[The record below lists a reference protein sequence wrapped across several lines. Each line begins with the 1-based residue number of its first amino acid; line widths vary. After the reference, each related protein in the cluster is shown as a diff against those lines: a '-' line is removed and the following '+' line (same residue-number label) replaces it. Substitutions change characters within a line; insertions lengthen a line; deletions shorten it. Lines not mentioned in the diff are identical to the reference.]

1 MKIRVL
7 LCCVLLCFLAEAAV
21 LFLFVNR
28 ETDIPQDAVAV
39 NEIVKTVE
47 ADWYRLDSHRN
58 HTALDYAVLD
68 ESGRVLFQTAEHI
81 SSSIH
86 AAIRHRDTILAAGP
100 DGKKAGSIVIYNTA
114 QDAFAAQKQ
123 AAGRLAAI
131 LILVQAAVIAVHAV
145 YLEQRFVK
153 PFQRLKHFAQRVAGG
168 CLDLPLEMDR
178 GNIFG
183 AFTESFDIMR
193 TELKQARM
201 AEAEADA
208 EKKELVAKLSHD
220 IKTPVASIQAAS
232 ELGLALS
239 EGERMKENYTQ
250 IIRKA
255 EQINTLVTGLFTA
268 ALEELRQLP
277 VVPAETGSRVLGE
290 LLENADY
297 LHRARMPEIP
307 GCVLYADPFR
317 LQQVLDNIFS
327 NSYKYAGTDIR
338 VQAYAE
344 NRYLILEIEDS
355 GGGVQQDEIPL
366 LKEKFRRGSNAQH
379 MEGAGLG
386 LYISDYFMR
395 EMDGTLDVQNG
406 KDGLRVRIGIARCS
420 RQPS

>member
-123 AAGRLAAI
+123 AAGRLAAV

-255 EQINTLVTGLFTA
+255 E
-268 ALEELRQLP
+268 
-277 VVPAETGSRVLGE
+277 
-290 LLENADY
+290 
-297 LHRARMPEIP
+297 
-307 GCVLYADPFR
+307 R
-317 LQQVLDNIFS
+317 LI
-327 NSYKYAGTDIR
+327 
-338 VQAYAE
+338 
-344 NRYLILEIEDS
+344 
-355 GGGVQQDEIPL
+355 
-366 LKEKFRRGSNAQH
+366 H
-379 MEGAGLG
+379 W
-386 LYISDYFMR
+386 
-395 EMDGTLDVQNG
+395 
-406 KDGLRVRIGIARCS
+406 
-420 RQPS
+420 